1 MLFQFSEE
9 QQLLHESIV
18 RYIER
23 EYAFEKRRAAILE
36 DDAEFSKRHWQQY
49 AELGWLAAFVD
60 ESEGG
65 LGGTPTDIVLVMEQV
80 GHGLLLEPFLASL
93 VLAGGAIRR
102 ACAIRQK
109 TELLSPIISGE
120 SLAAWVHNDDN
131 ASPTPQVSVETTQD
145 GYALN
150 GHVRL
155 ATGGHDADIL
165 VVTAKTKAG
174 VSGIYLVPTSLS
186 GVMREATSTV
196 DNLPCANI
204 RFDNVQLDSASE
216 LTQGTEAAD
225 IIERVLSDAV
235 LAVSAEAVGC
245 MDSLCN
251 MTIEYTKTREQF
263 GTAIANFQAL
273 QHRMADMFIAC
284 EKSKSLLFVAAE
296 KLTQNYDPAT
306 RRVLSALK
314 AQVAQAGRLVAH
326 SAVQLHGGMGMT
338 DELAVSHYFK
348 RLAVIEQSF
357 GSLDW
362 HLGLMGSAA
371 LDAQDC

>member
-1 MLFQFSEE
+1 MVFELSEE

-23 EYAFEKRRAAILE
+23 EYVFEKRRASILD
-36 DDAEFSKRHWQQY
+36 DDAEFSRRHWRQF
-49 AELGWLAAFVD
+49 AELGWLAAFFD
-60 ESEGG
+60 EAEGG
-65 LGGTPTDIVLVMEQV
+65 LGGTPADTVLVMEQV
-80 GHGLLLEPFLASL
+80 GRGLLLEPFLPSL

-102 ACAIRQK
+102 AGATRQK
-109 TELLSPIISGE
+109 SELLNRIISGG
-120 SLAAWVHNDDN
+120 STAAWVHNDDN
-131 ASPTPQVSVETTQD
+131 ASPAPQASVETTPQ
-145 GYALN
+145 GYAIN
-150 GHVRL
+150 GNVQMV
-155 ATGGHDADIL
+155 AGGHDADIL
-165 VVTAKTKAG
+165 VVTAKTAVG
-174 VSGIYLVPTSLS
+174 NSGIYLVPPGLA
-186 GVMREATSTV
+186 GVMKEATSTV

-204 RFDNVQLDSASE
+204 RFDNVQIDSASE

-225 IIERVLSDAV
+225 IIERVLSEAV

-245 MDSLCN
+245 MESLCN

-284 EKSKSLLFVAAE
+284 EKSKSLLFFAAE
-296 KLTQNYDPAT
+296 KLTHNYDPAT

-314 AQVAQAGRLVAH
+314 AQVAQAGRFVAH

-362 HLGLMGSAA
+362 HLGLMGAAA